1 MTLTTN
7 SPDMSDQDTKEV
19 MPNSSTASMQVETVE
34 KATAKGVEYPSTV
47 ESAGWDTAATKKLIR
62 KIDLR
67 LIPFLA
73 FLYLLSFLDRTNIG
87 NARLDTLEK
96 DLNMPKTS
104 LMYNNALAIFFPFY
118 VAAEIPSNM
127 AMKRFR
133 PSIWIPCIMIAWGI
147 CTTLMGIVHNYSGL
161 MAARCFLGIAEGGLF
176 PGITYYITMWYR
188 RHECGLRMAI
198 FFSAATAAGA
208 FGGLLARGIMEMRGV
223 SGLSGWQWIFILEG
237 ILTVI
242 VAFSA
247 FKLMHDYPAT
257 AKFLNPEERNEVV
270 ERLKRDRSSLADE
283 FDLKYFWQA
292 VKDWKIWVHMFI
304 TIGVYTG
311 LYSYSLFLP
320 TIIRDLG
327 YANTTAQLLTVPPYF
342 VACFFCIG
350 AGYLADR
357 LGQRGIFMI
366 FFMGMAIVG
375 LIMLLATHNTHVKY
389 AGCFL
394 LASGIYP
401 NVPQGVAWNGNN
413 IGGSLKRGVG
423 IAMHVGFGNLG
434 GTISAYLYLA
444 KDGPAYHPGHSTL
457 LACQAMAMILSIFM
471 TLYLRRENARR
482 DREYKPPSEYTEEER
497 IAEREKGD
505 NATFFRYT
513 V

>member
-1 MTLTTN
+1 MGTSDEVSGADIPTTE
-7 SPDMSDQDTKEV
+7 SDSV
-19 MPNSSTASMQVETVE
+19 NNE
-34 KATAKGVEYPSTV
+34 KSAYKTDNTNNL
-47 ESAGWDTAATKKLIR
+47 ESAGWDEARTKALIR
-62 KIDLR
+62 KIDWA
-67 LIPFLA
+67 LIPFLS

-96 DLNMPKTS
+96 DLHLTG
-104 LMYNNALAIFFPFY
+104 LHYNNALAIFFPFY
-118 VAAEIPSNM
+118 VAAEVPSNM

-133 PSIWIPCIMIAWGI
+133 PSVWIPSIMVAWGV
-147 CTTLMGIVHNYSGL
+147 CCTLMGIVHNYAGL
-161 MAARCFLGIAEGGLF
+161 MAVRAALGIAEGGLF

-208 FGGLLARGIMEMRGV
+208 FGGLLARGIIEMKGV
-223 SGLSGWQWIFILEG
+223 AGLSGWQWIFILEG
-237 ILTVI
+237 IITVAVAI
-242 VAFSA
+242 VAYWV
-247 FKLMHDYPAT
+247 MQDYPAT
-257 AKFLNPEERNEVV
+257 AKFLTAEERQEVSD
-270 ERLKRDRSSLADE
+270 RLKLDRSSLADE
-283 FDLKYFWQA
+283 FDMRYFWA
-292 VKDWKIWVHMFI
+292 ALKDWKIWVHMFI

-320 TIIRDLG
+320 TIINEMG
-327 YANTTAQLLTVPPYF
+327 TAKNPAQAQLLTVPPYV
-342 VACFFCIG
+342 VACLFCVS
-350 AGYLADR
+350 AGWYADK
-357 LGQRGIFMI
+357 LGQRGTFMI
-366 FFMGMAIVG
+366 FFMAMAIVG
-375 LIMLLATHNTHVKY
+375 LILLMATANPAARY
-389 AGCFL
+389 IGCFL

-434 GTISAYLYLA
+434 GTISAFLFIPKHRPRYFS
-444 KDGPAYHPGHSTL
+444 GFGTL
-457 LACQAMAMILSIFM
+457 LGCQLMALILSVIM
-471 TLYLRRENARR
+471 TIYLRRENARR

-497 IAEREKGD
+497 IAERDKGD

>member
-1 MTLTTN
+1 MG
-7 SPDMSDQDTKEV
+7 SPDKVSTTPDIPTTESDSI
-19 MPNSSTASMQVETVE
+19 NE
-34 KATAKGVEYPSTV
+34 KVGAVQGATYDDTV
-47 ESAGWDTAATKKLIR
+47 ESAGFDQAATKRLVR
-62 KIDLR
+62 RIDLY
-67 LIPFLA
+67 LIPFLS

-96 DLNMPKTS
+96 DLGLDSRK
-104 LMYNNALAIFFPFY
+104 LQYNDALAIFFPFY

-133 PSIWIPCIMIAWGI
+133 PSIWIPSIMVAWAI
-147 CTTLMGIVHNYSGL
+147 CTTLMGIVKNYGGL
-161 MAARCFLGIAEGGLF
+161 MVCRSALGIAEGGLF

-188 RHECGLRMAI
+188 RHECGFRMAI

-208 FGGLLARGIMEMRGV
+208 FGGLLARGIVEMRGV
-223 SGLSGWQWIFILEG
+223 AGLSGWQWIFILEG
-237 ILTVI
+237 IITF
-242 VAFSA
+242 VAALAAYFV
-247 FKLMHDYPAT
+247 MYDYPAT
-257 AKFLNPEERNEVV
+257 AGFLSPAEKAEVQN
-270 ERLKRDRSSLADE
+270 RLKLDRSSLADE
-283 FDLKYFWQA
+283 FSTVYFWDA

-320 TIIRDLG
+320 TIVASLG
-327 YANTTAQLLTVPPYF
+327 YSNNTAQLMTVPPYV
-342 VACFFCIG
+342 VACVFCVG
-350 AGYLADR
+350 AGWLADR
-357 LGQRGIFMI
+357 LKQRGLFMI

-375 LIMLLATHNTHVKY
+375 LVLLMSTQAPAVKY
-389 AGCFL
+389 VGCFF

-434 GTISAYLYLA
+434 GTISAYLFMPRH
-444 KDGPAYHPGHSTL
+444 GPTYYPGFGTL
-457 LACQAMAMILSIFM
+457 LACQFMAMTLSVFM
-471 TLYLRRENARR
+471 TIYLRRENARR
-482 DREYKPPSEYTEEER
+482 DREFKPPHEYTEEER
-497 IAEREKGD
+497 VAERHKGD
-505 NATFFRYT
+505 NASFFRYT

>member
-176 PGITYYITMWYR
+176 PGITY
-188 RHECGLRMAI
+188 
-198 FFSAATAAGA
+198 
-208 FGGLLARGIMEMRGV
+208 
-223 SGLSGWQWIFILEG
+223 
-237 ILTVI
+237 
-242 VAFSA
+242 
-247 FKLMHDYPAT
+247 
-257 AKFLNPEERNEVV
+257 
-270 ERLKRDRSSLADE
+270 
-283 FDLKYFWQA
+283 
-292 VKDWKIWVHMFI
+292 
-304 TIGVYTG
+304 
-311 LYSYSLFLP
+311 
-320 TIIRDLG
+320 
-327 YANTTAQLLTVPPYF
+327 
-342 VACFFCIG
+342 
-350 AGYLADR
+350 
-357 LGQRGIFMI
+357 
-366 FFMGMAIVG
+366 
-375 LIMLLATHNTHVKY
+375 
-389 AGCFL
+389 
-394 LASGIYP
+394 
-401 NVPQGVAWNGNN
+401 
-413 IGGSLKRGVG
+413 
-423 IAMHVGFGNLG
+423 
-434 GTISAYLYLA
+434 
-444 KDGPAYHPGHSTL
+444 
-457 LACQAMAMILSIFM
+457 
-471 TLYLRRENARR
+471 
-482 DREYKPPSEYTEEER
+482 
-497 IAEREKGD
+497 
-505 NATFFRYT
+505 
-513 V
+513 